1 MSYFLLSNIG
11 NILSI
16 EDITLLLKTTEM
28 GTTVISKSLCNYLE
42 IMKKQIFHYSATWDI
57 FKKYTNPYE
66 YIHSII
72 PLTKHS
78 ISKLKPLSRSFYKL
92 IEIYNMLHLTE
103 EFGDSLKSF
112 HFAEGP
118 GGFIEAL
125 EFMRENKN
133 DIYYGMTLI
142 DDEDNN
148 IPGWKKSKYFLSK
161 SKNVIIES
169 GINKNGNLFD
179 IDNLWDCYEKY
190 KGSIDLVTAD
200 GGFDFSIDFNK
211 QEVLS
216 TKLIFCEICFALA
229 VQKEDGV
236 FILKIFDTFLQSSID
251 ILFILSQLYN
261 KVYVVKPHTSR
272 AANSEK
278 YIVCKGF
285 KLNNTY
291 NLLTKFSTFYNQIN
305 TELDIERF
313 LNVDIPY
320 LFINKIED
328 INAILGQQQ
337 IENIVST
344 FYILDNNKHDSIES
358 IKKNNIQKCI
368 QWCIKYKIPYN
379 KIIQQ
384 TNVFLYN

>member
-11 NILSI
+11 NILNV
-16 EDITLLLKTTEM
+16 EDIKLLIKTPEM
-28 GTTVISKSLCNYLE
+28 SNNIISKSLCNYLE
-42 IMKKQIFHYSATWDI
+42 IMKKQIFNYSSTWDI

-66 YIHSII
+66 YIHTII
-72 PLTKHS
+72 PQTKHS

-92 IEIYNMLHLTE
+92 VEIYNMLHLSE
-103 EFGDSLKSF
+103 ELNESLRSF

-125 EFMRENKN
+125 QFLRENSS
-133 DIYYGMTLI
+133 DTYYGMTLI
-142 DDEDNN
+142 DDDNNN

-161 SKNVIIES
+161 AKNVIIET
-169 GINKNGNLFD
+169 GINNNGNLFD
-179 IDNLWDCYEKY
+179 IDNLWDCYNKY

-211 QEVLS
+211 QEILS
-216 TKLIFCEICFALA
+216 IKLIFCEICFALA
-229 VQKEDGV
+229 VQKKGGI
-236 FILKIFDTFLQSSID
+236 FILKIFDTFLHASID
-251 ILFILSQLYN
+251 LLYILSQLYN
-261 KVYVVKPHTSR
+261 KVYIVKPHTSR
-272 AANSEK
+272 SANSEK

-291 NLLTKFSTFYNQIN
+291 DLLTKFSSFYEQIN
-305 TELDIERF
+305 TDSEIERF
-313 LNVDIPY
+313 LNIDIPY
-320 LFINKIED
+320 LYINKVED
-328 INAILGQQQ
+328 TNAILGQQQ

-344 FYILDNNKHDSIES
+344 FYILDNNKHDTVET

-379 KIIQQ
+379 KNIQQ